1 MIRSMLAVLATG
13 IAGQVAAADLH
24 IDVEVPRINVAEYHK
39 PYIAIWIARQDQTVA
54 ADLGVWYQL
63 DDGPEGEGTTW
74 LKDLRQWWRRSGRN
88 LDLPVDGVTGATRGP
103 GRHELRFP
111 VDAPPLAQLEN
122 GDYLLIV
129 EAVREVGG
137 REMLKI
143 PFRWGDEAFSA
154 QAAGEHELGNVLVKI
169 TPH

>member
-1 MIRSMLAVLATG
+1 MFRLMLAMTAAGL
-13 IAGQVAAADLH
+13 AGQVAAADLH

-39 PYIAIWIARQDQTVA
+39 PYVAIWIATPDQAVA
-54 ADLGVWYQL
+54 ADLGIWYQL
-63 DDGPEGEGTTW
+63 TDGPEGEGTTW

-111 VDAPPLAQLEN
+111 ADMPQLAQLPS
-122 GDYLLIV
+122 GDYLLYV

-143 PFRWGDEAFSA
+143 PFRWKGEAFTA
-154 QAAGEHELGNVLVKI
+154 QAAGEHELGHVSLKI
-169 TPH
+169 IPR

>member
-1 MIRSMLAVLATG
+1 MNRLILAVLATG
-13 IAGQVAAADLH
+13 LAGPAAAAELH
-24 IDVEVPRINVAEYHK
+24 LDIEVPRIHVAEYHK
-39 PYIAIWIARQDQTVA
+39 PYVAIWIANPDQTVA

-63 DDGPEGEGTTW
+63 SDGPEGEGTTW

-103 GRHELRFP
+103 GRHALRFP
-111 VDAPPLAQLEN
+111 ADTPPLAQLPS
-122 GDYLLIV
+122 GDYLLVV

-143 PFRWGDEAFSA
+143 PFRWAGEAFSA
-154 QAAGEHELGNVLVKI
+154 QAAGEHELGNVFLKI
-169 TPH
+169 TPN